1 MNAVITG
8 ASKGI
13 GRAIAFKLAQEGYNL
28 ALCARRLSEL
38 ETLKSELL
46 QRSPNLNVYVEAV
59 DCADL
64 HALRSFAKQAQAELG
79 FIDVLINNVGQ
90 YLSGTILEEADDALA
105 LQMQTNVYPA
115 YALSKFFGKEM
126 RSQKSGYII
135 NICSIASLNVVKEA
149 ASYSV
154 TKVALL
160 GLTSILREE
169 LHTSGV
175 KVSAILPGATYTS
188 SWEGTQ
194 LAPEKFIQSED
205 VAQAV
210 WTCLNLSPCATI
222 NQLIL
227 NPISEAF

>member
-13 GRAIAFKLAQEGYNL
+13 GRAISLKLAQEGYNL
-28 ALCARRLSEL
+28 ALCARSL
-38 ETLKSELL
+38 TDLKSLQSDLL
-46 QRSPNLNVYVEAV
+46 QISPNANIYIEAL

-64 HALRSFAKQAQAELG
+64 PALHSFAKQAQAKLG

-90 YLSGTILEEADDALA
+90 YLPGTILEEADDALA

-115 YALSKFFGKEM
+115 YTLSKFFGKEM
-126 RSQKSGYII
+126 RTRKSGYII

-160 GLTSILREE
+160 GLTTILREE
-169 LHTSGV
+169 LQSSGV

-194 LAPEKFIQSED
+194 IAPEKFIQPED

-210 WTCLNLSPCATI
+210 WTCLNLSPGATI
-222 NQLIL
+222 DQLIL
-227 NPISEAF
+227 NPISKAF

>member
-13 GRAIAFKLAQEGYNL
+13 GRAIALKLAQEGYNL
-28 ALCARRLSEL
+28 ALCARSL
-38 ETLKSELL
+38 TDLKSLQSVLL
-46 QRSPNLNVYVEAV
+46 QISPNANIYIEAL

-64 HALRSFAKQAQAELG
+64 QALLSFAKQAQAKLG

-90 YLSGTILEEADDALA
+90 YLPGTILEEAEDALA

-115 YALSKFFGKEM
+115 YTLSKFFGKEM
-126 RSQKSGYII
+126 RIRKSGYII

-160 GLTSILREE
+160 GLTTILREE
-169 LHTSGV
+169 LQTSGV

-194 LAPEKFIQSED
+194 IAPEKFIQPED

-210 WTCLNLSPCATI
+210 WTCISLSPGATI
-222 NQLIL
+222 DQLIL
-227 NPISEAF
+227 NPISKAF

>member
-1 MNAVITG
+1 MNVVITG

-28 ALCARRLSEL
+28 ALCARSFNDLQS
-38 ETLKSELL
+38 LKSALL
-46 QRSPNLNVYVEAV
+46 QVCPNVNIYLEAL

-64 HALRSFAKQAQAELG
+64 SALRSFAKQAQAELG
-79 FIDVLINNVGQ
+79 FINVLINNVGQ
-90 YLSGTILEEADDALA
+90 YLPGTILEEADDALA

-115 YALSKFFGKEM
+115 YTLSKFFGKEM
-126 RSQKSGYII
+126 RSRKSGNII
-135 NICSIASLNVVKEA
+135 NICSIASLNVVIEA

-160 GLTSILREE
+160 GLTTILREE
-169 LHTSGV
+169 LQSSGV

-194 LAPEKFIQSED
+194 VPPEKFIQPED

-210 WTCLNLSPCATI
+210 WTCLSLSPGATI

>member
-13 GRAIAFKLAQEGYNL
+13 GRAIAFKLVQEGYNL
-28 ALCARRLSEL
+28 ALCARSLTDLQS
-38 ETLKSELL
+38 LKSTLL
-46 QRSPNLNVYVEAV
+46 QINPNASIYIEAL

-64 HALRSFAKQAQAELG
+64 SALCSFAKQAQAELG

-90 YLSGTILEEADDALA
+90 YLPGTILEEADDTLA

-115 YALSKFFGKEM
+115 YILSKFFGKEM
-126 RSQKSGYII
+126 QSRKSGYII

-160 GLTSILREE
+160 GLTTILREE
-169 LHTSGV
+169 LQSSGV

-188 SWEGTQ
+188 SWEGTPI
-194 LAPEKFIQSED
+194 APEKFIQPED

-210 WTCLNLSPCATI
+210 WTCLSLSPGAII

-227 NPISEAF
+227 NPSSKAF

>member
-13 GRAIAFKLAQEGYNL
+13 GRAIALKLAQEGYNL
-28 ALCARRLSEL
+28 ALCARSL
-38 ETLKSELL
+38 TDLKSLQSALL
-46 QRSPNLNVYVEAV
+46 QISPNANIYIEAL

-64 HALRSFAKQAQAELG
+64 QALLSFAKQAQAKLG

-90 YLSGTILEEADDALA
+90 YLPGTILEEAEDALA

-115 YALSKFFGKEM
+115 YTLSKFFGKEM
-126 RSQKSGYII
+126 RIRKSGYII

-160 GLTSILREE
+160 GLTTILREE
-169 LHTSGV
+169 LQSSGV

-194 LAPEKFIQSED
+194 IAPEKFIQPED

-210 WTCLNLSPCATI
+210 WTCLSLSPGATI
-222 NQLIL
+222 DQLIL

>member
-13 GRAIAFKLAQEGYNL
+13 GRAIALKLAQEGYNL
-28 ALCARRLSEL
+28 ALCARSLIDL
-38 ETLKSELL
+38 EMLKSEIL
-46 QRSPNLNVYVEAV
+46 QRSPNLKVYIEAL
-59 DCADL
+59 DCANL
-64 HALRSFAKQAQAELG
+64 TALQNFAKQAQAELG

-90 YLSGTILEEADDALA
+90 YLPGTILEEADNALN
-105 LQMQTNVYPA
+105 LQMDTNVYPA
-115 YALSKFFGKEM
+115 YTLSKFFGKEM
-126 RSQKSGYII
+126 RSRKSGYII
-135 NICSIASLNVVKEA
+135 NICSIASLSVVKEA

-160 GLTSILREE
+160 GLTNILRGE
-169 LHTSGV
+169 LQSSGV

-194 LAPEKFIQSED
+194 VAPEKFIQSED

-210 WTCLNLSPCATI
+210 WTCLSLSPGAII

-227 NPISEAF
+227 NSISEAF

>member
-28 ALCARRLSEL
+28 ALCARSLSDL

-46 QRSPNLNVYVEAV
+46 QRSPNLKVYVEAV

-64 HALRSFAKQAQAELG
+64 PSLRSFAKQAQAALG

-126 RSQKSGYII
+126 RTRKSGYII
-135 NICSIASLNVVKEA
+135 NICSIASLNVIKEA

-160 GLTSILREE
+160 GLTTILREE

-194 LAPEKFIQSED
+194 LAPEKFIQPED

-210 WTCLNLSPCATI
+210 WTCLNLSPGATI

>member
-13 GRAIAFKLAQEGYNL
+13 GRAIALKLAQEGYNL
-28 ALCARRLSEL
+28 ALCARSL
-38 ETLKSELL
+38 TDLKSLQSDLL
-46 QRSPNLNVYVEAV
+46 QISPNANIYIEAL

-64 HALRSFAKQAQAELG
+64 QALHSFAKQAQAKLG

-90 YLSGTILEEADDALA
+90 YLPGTILEEANDALS

-115 YALSKFFGKEM
+115 YTLSKFFGKEM

-135 NICSIASLNVVKEA
+135 NICSIASFNVVKEA

-160 GLTSILREE
+160 GLTTILREE
-169 LHTSGV
+169 LQTSDV

-194 LAPEKFIQSED
+194 IAPEKFIQPED

-210 WTCLNLSPCATI
+210 WTCLSLSPGATI
-222 NQLIL
+222 DQLIL
-227 NPISEAF
+227 NPISKAF

>member
-13 GRAIAFKLAQEGYNL
+13 GRAIALKLAQEGYNL
-28 ALCARRLSEL
+28 ALCARSLSD
-38 ETLKSELL
+38 LKSLQSDLL
-46 QRSPNLNVYVEAV
+46 QISPNANIYIEAL

-64 HALRSFAKQAQAELG
+64 PALHSFANQAQAELG
-79 FIDVLINNVGQ
+79 FIDVLVNNVGQ

-115 YALSKFFGKEM
+115 YTLSKFFGKEM
-126 RSQKSGYII
+126 QSQKSGYII
-135 NICSIASLNVVKEA
+135 NICSIASLNVIKEA

-160 GLTSILREE
+160 GLTTILREE
-169 LHTSGV
+169 LQTSGV

-194 LAPEKFIQSED
+194 IAPEKFIQPED

-210 WTCLNLSPCATI
+210 WTCLSLSPGATI
-222 NQLIL
+222 DQLIL
-227 NPISEAF
+227 NPISKAF